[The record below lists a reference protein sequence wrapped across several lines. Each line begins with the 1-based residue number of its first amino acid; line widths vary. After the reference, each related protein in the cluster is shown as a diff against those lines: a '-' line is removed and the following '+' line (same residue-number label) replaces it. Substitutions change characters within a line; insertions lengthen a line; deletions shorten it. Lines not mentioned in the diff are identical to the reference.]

1 MSRRRLC
8 KSCQA
13 REDRAA
19 ADAYARLVLQGY
31 FRPRNDELASK
42 ILMPGLPALLASLSK
57 EGARHDP

>member
-19 ADAYARLVLQGY
+19 ADAYARLVAQGY
-31 FRPRNDELASK
+31 FRPGWQDRAAK

-57 EGARHDP
+57 EGARHEP